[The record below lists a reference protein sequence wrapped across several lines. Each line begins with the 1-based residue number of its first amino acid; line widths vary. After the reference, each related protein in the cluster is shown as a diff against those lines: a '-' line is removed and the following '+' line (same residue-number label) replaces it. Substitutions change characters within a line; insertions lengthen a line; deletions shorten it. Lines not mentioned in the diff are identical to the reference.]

1 MRVELAYGTKGLT
14 IDLPPDRTTVI
25 EPDYPAPLPNPE
37 AAILQALRNPID
49 SLPLRQLV
57 RESQSVAI
65 SVCDVTRPVPTA
77 TILPVL
83 LSEMSH
89 VPKDRIT
96 ILVATGTHRSN
107 SREELERMLGLEIVK
122 DYQVICHNGF
132 DPDSLVPAAPPIDGV
147 PVLLN
152 RHWVESDIRITLG
165 LVEPHFFAGFSGGP
179 KMVAPGL
186 AGVDTIMKLHSAP

>member
-14 IDLPPDRTTVI
+14 IDLSPDRTTVI

-37 AAILQALRNPID
+37 AAILHALRNPID

-57 RESQSVAI
+57 HESQSVAI

-83 LSEMSH
+83 LSELSH

-107 SREELERMLGLEIVK
+107 SREELERMLGPEIVK
-122 DYQVICHNGF
+122 DYPVICHNGF

-147 PVLLN
+147 PVL
-152 RHWVESDIRITLG
+152 STDIGWSPT
-165 LVEPHFFAGFSGGP
+165 
-179 KMVAPGL
+179 
-186 AGVDTIMKLHSAP
+186 SA

>member
-1 MRVELAYGTKGLT
+1 M
-14 IDLPPDRTTVI
+14 
-25 EPDYPAPLPNPE
+25 
-37 AAILQALRNPID
+37 
-49 SLPLRQLV
+49 
-57 RESQSVAI
+57 
-65 SVCDVTRPVPTA
+65 TRPVPTA

-83 LSEMSH
+83 LGELSH
-89 VPKDRIT
+89 VPNDRIT

-107 SREELERMLGLEIVK
+107 SREELEGMLGPEIVR
-122 DYQVICHNGF
+122 DYPVICHNGF

-152 RHWVESDIRITLG
+152 RRWVESDVRITLG

-186 AGVDTIMKLHSAP
+186 AGVDTIMKLHSAPSSATPMLPGPSPRATPSTMPSDASPGTRV